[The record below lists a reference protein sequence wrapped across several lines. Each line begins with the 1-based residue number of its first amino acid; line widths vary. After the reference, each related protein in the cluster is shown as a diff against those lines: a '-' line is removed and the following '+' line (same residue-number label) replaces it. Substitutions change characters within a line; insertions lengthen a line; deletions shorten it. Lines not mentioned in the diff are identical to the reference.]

1 MDKNQL
7 QYKTKSWVLAVRS
20 TTILIYCWNWTGISI
35 NTYCNW
41 MYCWITYTRKMWM
54 LSHTSLTSLIGAAD
68 CLVDPWCITSLSP
81 RAGAVHK
88 YINILTYKNKYSLFD
103 HSCNKQ
109 TIYKSVETL
118 PYLRSGSTAET
129 TIQLF
134 PDLTEKGQINL
145 HHQSCVQQ
153 SKGC

>member
-7 QYKTKSWVLAVRS
+7 QYKRKSWVLAVRS
-20 TTILIYCWNWTGISI
+20 TTILVIYCWNWTGISI

-41 MYCWITYTRKMWM
+41 MYCWITYTKKMWM

-68 CLVDPWCITSLSP
+68 CLVDPWSITSLST

-103 HSCNKQ
+103 HSCDK
-109 TIYKSVETL
+109 VCRTL
-118 PYLRSGSTAET
+118 AHLRSGSTAE

-134 PDLTEKGQINL
+134 PDLTENGQINL

-153 SKGC
+153 NKGC